1 MERVYGERAQ
11 EIRELGD
18 DEWRKKIIKTQKMCV
33 WISKS
38 QQQVPSIEENKT
50 YILWYKNPLNYTY
63 L

>member
-1 MERVYGERAQ
+1 MERVYGEWAQ